1 MGKPTGFMEYKR
13 ELPVDRAPL
22 ERIQDWEQFHTHFAD
37 EKQRIQGA
45 RCMDCG
51 TPFCHAGILMNGAAS
66 GCPINNL
73 IPEWND
79 LIYRGLWKEAL
90 KRLQK
95 TNNFPE
101 FTGRVCPAP
110 CEGACTVGISDPPV
124 TIKNNECAI
133 IDKGTEEGW
142 VVPEPPKKRTGKK
155 IAVVGS
161 GPAGLACADQL
172 NRAGHWVSVFERADR
187 IGGLLMYGIPNMKL
201 DKGIVQ
207 RRVNIMSAEGVQFVT
222 GTEIGKNYP
231 AGQLL
236 KEFDAVVLCGGAT
249 KPRDLAI
256 KSRQLKGVH
265 LAMEFLG
272 ANTKSLLDSKLEDGK
287 YISARGRDV
296 VIIGGGDTGTD
307 CVATSIRHGCNS
319 VTQLEIMPQPSTERM
334 PNNPWPEWPFTLAV
348 DYGQEE
354 SIALFGRD
362 PRLYLTTATKFAGD
376 DSGCLQEVHTIQ
388 VKWEKDATGR
398 MVCSEVPGTE
408 KVLPAQLVLIAMGFV
423 GPEDTLL
430 NQLGVERDARSNA
443 KADYGQFATNVE
455 GVFAAGDMRR
465 GQSLV
470 VWAIDEG
477 RGVAREVDS
486 YLMGKTNLP

>member
-1 MGKPTGFMEYKR
+1 
-13 ELPVDRAPL
+13 
-22 ERIQDWEQFHTHFAD
+22 
-37 EKQRIQGA
+37 
-45 RCMDCG
+45 
-51 TPFCHAGILMNGAAS
+51 
-66 GCPINNL
+66 
-73 IPEWND
+73 
-79 LIYRGLWKEAL
+79 
-90 KRLQK
+90 
-95 TNNFPE
+95 
-101 FTGRVCPAP
+101 
-110 CEGACTVGISDPPV
+110 
-124 TIKNNECAI
+124 
-133 IDKGTEEGW
+133 
-142 VVPEPPKKRTGKK
+142 
-155 IAVVGS
+155 
-161 GPAGLACADQL
+161 
-172 NRAGHWVSVFERADR
+172 
-187 IGGLLMYGIPNMKL
+187 
-201 DKGIVQ
+201 
-207 RRVNIMSAEGVQFVT
+207 
-222 GTEIGKNYP
+222 
-231 AGQLL
+231 
-236 KEFDAVVLCGGAT
+236 
-249 KPRDLAI
+249 
-256 KSRQLKGVH
+256 
-265 LAMEFLG
+265 
-272 ANTKSLLDSKLEDGK
+272 
-287 YISARGRDV
+287 
-296 VIIGGGDTGTD
+296 
-307 CVATSIRHGCNS
+307 
-319 VTQLEIMPQPSTERM
+319 MPQPSTERM